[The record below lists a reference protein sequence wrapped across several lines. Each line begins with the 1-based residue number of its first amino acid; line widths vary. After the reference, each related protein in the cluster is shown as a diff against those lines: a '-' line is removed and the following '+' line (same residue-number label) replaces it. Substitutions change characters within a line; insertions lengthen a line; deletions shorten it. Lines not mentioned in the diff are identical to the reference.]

1 MSDAYLTETLEAIEE
16 TIAHEEAKEILGKQL
31 NRLLKTDD
39 FNAVIGEAL
48 LTNYVKAATDIIINT
63 LDPES
68 PEVREALD
76 KISFVN
82 RLKEFF
88 EDIQR
93 DAIYAPGK
101 IEQEQIFR
109 KEQTA
114 ETSED

>member
-1 MSDAYLTETLEAIEE
+1 MSDAYLTETLAAIEE
-16 TIAHEEAKEILGKQL
+16 TIANEEAKIILGEQL

-48 LTNYVKAATDIIINT
+48 LTNYVKKATDIIINT

-88 EDIQR
+88 EEIQK
-93 DAIYAPGK
+93 DAMYAPSR
-101 IEQEQIFR
+101 IEQEQLYR
-109 KEQTA
+109 KEITA